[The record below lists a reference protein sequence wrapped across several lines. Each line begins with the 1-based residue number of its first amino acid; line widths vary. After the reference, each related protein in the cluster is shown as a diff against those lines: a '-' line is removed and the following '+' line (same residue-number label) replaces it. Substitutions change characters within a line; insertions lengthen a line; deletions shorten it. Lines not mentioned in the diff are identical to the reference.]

1 MVAPAIRTRL
11 ITALQDIKEGA
22 PLVRD
27 WKHFLITS
35 TPEKDMIETVGL
47 VGKDE
52 LMEWWRKVNI
62 LSPAPK
68 VSYCSVHDT
77 YPGAGEPCWQC
88 VNKAMREADSP
99 SLETV
104 ARRVSSRTMG
114 EVEGMVAL
122 FVQATGIDVR
132 RCELVVSYRGMEIT
146 YSVREK
152 ADE

>member
-1 MVAPAIRTRL
+1 
-11 ITALQDIKEGA
+11 
-22 PLVRD
+22 
-27 WKHFLITS
+27 
-35 TPEKDMIETVGL
+35 
-47 VGKDE
+47 
-52 LMEWWRKVNI
+52 
-62 LSPAPK
+62 
-68 VSYCSVHDT
+68 
-77 YPGAGEPCWQC
+77 
-88 VNKAMREADSP
+88 MREADSP